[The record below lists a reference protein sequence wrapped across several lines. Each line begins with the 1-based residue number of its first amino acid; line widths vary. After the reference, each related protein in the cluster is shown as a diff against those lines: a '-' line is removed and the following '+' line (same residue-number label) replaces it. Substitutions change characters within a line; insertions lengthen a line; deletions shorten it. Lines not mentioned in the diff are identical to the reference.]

1 MGNEET
7 YMEYISK
14 LIYIFNKLRKK
25 LKKDGV
31 FFLNIG
37 DKYISKYGKSPL
49 AFVPYN
55 NDYTM

>member
-1 MGNEET
+1 MN
-7 YMEYISK
+7 SNLK
-14 LIYIFNKLRKK
+14 LFVGSMIQKK

-31 FFLNIG
+31 FFLNVG